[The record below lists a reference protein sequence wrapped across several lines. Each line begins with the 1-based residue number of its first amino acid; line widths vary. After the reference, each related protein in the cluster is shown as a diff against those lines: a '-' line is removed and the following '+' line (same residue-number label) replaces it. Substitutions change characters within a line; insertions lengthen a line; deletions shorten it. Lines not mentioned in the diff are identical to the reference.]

1 LSAGVEIV
9 GGVVVVVAG
18 VFFFIGPLFPFLH
31 LLQFPHL
38 FFLPETLL
46 PHVHLQSSTMVVF
59 GIVGSGSGIVVAA
72 AAVEAAAAIVVVE
85 VEFAK
90 NTAPYLR
97 HEAAQ
102 LMVE

>member
-1 LSAGVEIV
+1 
-9 GGVVVVVAG
+9 
-18 VFFFIGPLFPFLH
+18 
-31 LLQFPHL
+31 
-38 FFLPETLL
+38 
-46 PHVHLQSSTMVVF
+46 MVVF